1 MPRLALAAV
10 SLMDLL
16 DITTF
21 NLEVIETNLIPSFLD
36 GNMCAGNAI
45 HLMENALFRDM
56 VISIPKLKH
65 KQRYARS
72 VSKP

>member
-21 NLEVIETNLIPSFLD
+21 NLEVIKTNLIPSFLD

-45 HLMENALFRDM
+45 HLMENELLRDM
-56 VISIPKLKH
+56 DI
-65 KQRYARS
+65 
-72 VSKP
+72 